1 MLIGVETQIATR
13 SVPIRT
19 SWTFIANSVV
29 AAAIG
34 LAMAFLGY
42 HFSLA
47 VAGWIAGRDP
57 ELLNTGTVFRA
68 GGSDLAYV
76 GGSVGA
82 LLLAGLLLSLYP
94 GSRDRSGGRLVMLWT
109 ILFSFEAVFLDLVRV
124 AFDPESPLALAL
136 AEVDLPEGLDL
147 VLAVAGGL
155 GLVLVAMSAAP
166 AFLGFAR
173 HRSEV
178 ATRGERLRF
187 SVRMALLPGI
197 LGPLLT
203 TPLFLGEGSDQILPY
218 VPFLGLF
225 TILTVAAS
233 LGSVTFRPPEI
244 VEERGLSFGLLA
256 SAVIVLALYVLL
268 LRTGIPIPPW
278 DENLQFTFD

>member
-1 MLIGVETQIATR
+1 MLIAVETQTAPRT
-13 SVPIRT
+13 VAIRT

-34 LAMAFLGY
+34 LALAFLGY
-42 HFSLA
+42 HFSMA
-47 VAGWIAGRDP
+47 VGGWIAGRDP
-57 ELLNTGTVFRA
+57 ELFNTGTVFRA
-68 GGSDLAYV
+68 GGSDLAYL
-76 GGSVGA
+76 GGAAGA
-82 LLLAGLLLSLYP
+82 LVVAGVLLSLYP

-109 ILFSFEAVFLDLVRV
+109 ILFSFEAALLDLVRV
-124 AFDPESPLALAL
+124 AFDDSSPLALAL

-147 VLAVAGGL
+147 VLAVAGAL

-178 ATRGERLRF
+178 ATRAERLRF
-187 SVRMALLPGI
+187 TARMALLPGI
-197 LGPLLT
+197 VGPLLT
-203 TPLFLGEGSDQILPY
+203 TPLFLGEGSDSILPY

-225 TILTVAAS
+225 TVLTVLAAA
-233 LGSVTFRPPEI
+233 GSVTFRPPDI

-256 SAVIVLALYVLL
+256 SAVLLLAVYVLL
-268 LRTGIPIPPW
+268 LRQGIPIPPW
-278 DENLQFTFD
+278 DESLQFTFD